1 MKAVY
6 IEAPDK
12 SSGKRR
18 QGIRISYDLV
28 GFIPVDELM
37 KQERHERSH
46 AVPAK
51 SNITFLRPHAIWA
64 GRFYITILAAGEASE
79 NAIDCCIFIWHNQTP
94 PPHFS
99 GCNAAFLSAAA
110 RAQTSMQPRSRPAPP
125 TLLHISLTERGP
137 LENTQNFRFS
147 QKICRYQVNFLPVAS
162 SNSPVIC
169 RHEAS
174 ILSVSPNKPLRP
186 IM

>member
-1 MKAVY
+1 MKTWSSLSNGYTSTRIYRSCPPYALRELVKAIY

-51 SNITFLRPHAIWA
+51 SNITFLCSHAIWA

-79 NAIDCCIFIWHNQTP
+79 NAIDFCIFIWHNQTP

-99 GCNAAFLSAAA
+99 GCNAAFY
-110 RAQTSMQPRSRPAPP
+110 
-125 TLLHISLTERGP
+125 P
-137 LENTQNFRFS
+137 L
-147 QKICRYQVNFLPVAS
+147 P
-162 SNSPVIC
+162 
-169 RHEAS
+169 HE
-174 ILSVSPNKPLRP
+174 LRP
-186 IM
+186 RCSPGAGRLRLPYCT